1 MHNTN
6 TCDAFSHSGSN
17 DIQIKLD
24 KRNTVGSGDNGNV
37 SPIASLVTQVA
48 RPTGNT
54 PNPRVNSPT
63 LNGHGPTPVA
73 GTPSQINIQNKRQ
86 QNSQMRVN
94 SPRTEED
101 GLDLSAIQFS
111 VPTPSTPLSGASTP
125 NSNMKGIGSPNATSP
140 KRSKIINYLM
150 KSFSW
155 CFSNEQQ
162 QQKGLGQSSPT
173 SNFSKI
179 RTEENDENDENVDT
193 KNKQDDETGEQSD
206 EWNNKRLGSKKSKK
220 NVASPSSPTSN
231 QANIPAVVRKINV
244 PNQRYLL
251 NEQQSPRSHGKKCL
265 VLDLDETLVHSCF
278 SPIPNPD
285 FVIPIE
291 IEGTK
296 HMVYVLK
303 RPFVDDFMLE
313 MSRFY
318 EIVVFTASLSKYA
331 NPLLDQLD
339 KHNVISARLFR
350 EHCTYIDNCYIK
362 DLARLGRDISQ
373 SLIIDNSPTC
383 YALQPQNAMAVSSWY
398 DDPKDTQ
405 LQQMIPW
412 LVKMSGQ
419 DDVYETLQ
427 EYRVFY
433 SQNGW
438 NGGNQRW

>member
-1 MHNTN
+1 MYNMN
-6 TCDAFSHSGSN
+6 TCDNSSHSGSN

-24 KRNTVGSGDNGNV
+24 KRNTVSSEDNGNI

-48 RPTGNT
+48 RPTGN
-54 PNPRVNSPT
+54 PVNPRVNSPT
-63 LNGHGPTPVA
+63 INGYTPTPVA
-73 GTPSQINIQNKRQ
+73 GTPSQINIQNRK
-86 QNSQMRVN
+86 NNTRVS

-111 VPTPSTPLSGASTP
+111 VPTPLTPLSGASTP
-125 NSNMKGIGSPNATSP
+125 NSQMKGIASPNAQSP
-140 KRSKIINYLM
+140 KRSKIMNYLM

-162 QQKGLGQSSPT
+162 QQKALGQSSPT
-173 SNFSKI
+173 TNLVKQ
-179 RTEENDENDENVDT
+179 NADEDDESESANKQEDNLNVDA
-193 KNKQDDETGEQSD
+193 QADDNN
-206 EWNNKRLGSKKSKK
+206 WNNKRLTNKKTKKS
-220 NVASPSSPTSN
+220 VASPSSPT
-231 QANIPAVVRKINV
+231 QAQSTGPSVRKLNIPPQKF
-244 PNQRYLL
+244 LL
-251 NEQQSPRSHGKKCL
+251 NDQQSPRSKGKKCL

-278 SPIPNPD
+278 SAIPNPD

-291 IEGTK
+291 IEGNK

-433 SQNGW
+433 SQSGW